1 MCPCVPDHMSFWRC
15 WFSAKGKTGVR
26 KESPMCW
33 RRMFSPLHHPCSSF
47 RIGQNFQ
54 NELPVERATL
64 AKLSLNLIAS
74 TESLMGPGRKR
85 CIIPYET
92 NMIKAVG
99 YAEWVYKSR

>member
-1 MCPCVPDHMSFWRC
+1 MRSRSHEFFGGVG
-15 WFSAKGKTGVR
+15 FSAKGKTGVR

-64 AKLSLNLIAS
+64 AKLSLSLIA
-74 TESLMGPGRKR
+74 
-85 CIIPYET
+85 
-92 NMIKAVG
+92 
-99 YAEWVYKSR
+99 